1 MIDMG
6 GRYAD
11 NLKESSDKLK
21 VVIDEVKSR

>member
-1 MIDMG
+1 MVDMG

-11 NLKESSDKLK
+11 NLKECSDKSK